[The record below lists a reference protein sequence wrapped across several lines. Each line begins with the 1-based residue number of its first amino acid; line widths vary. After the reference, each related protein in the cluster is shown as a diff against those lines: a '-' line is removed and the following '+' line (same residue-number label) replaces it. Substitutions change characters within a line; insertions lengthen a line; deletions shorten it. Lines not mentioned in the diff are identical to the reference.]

1 VEAWMTA
8 GANPAAANDGAGGNE
23 GVSGIWRACSAVL
36 VPGLYGVLALIG
48 SWYSPAESSTFF
60 TELVCGLALVAWAVF
75 IQTRNAR
82 VGNRQDYFGGLA
94 LVAVGLFALWASKDL
109 PGMHGFAFG
118 PGTAPRGFA
127 FILGALGVGLAV
139 SGFITPGPIVERFGI
154 RGPILITASIF
165 VFAASIRPLG
175 LVITCFLSIFV
186 SAFATNEVR
195 PLEAFIWSIVLTIFC
210 CLLFPWGLNLPMQLW
225 PGNFD
230 PMTFLHLR

>member
-1 VEAWMTA
+1 MTA
-8 GANPAAANDGAGGNE
+8 GANPAAADDGSGGFG
-23 GVSGIWRACSAVL
+23 GVISSTWRAHSAVL

-60 TELVCGLALVAWAVF
+60 IELICGLALVASAVF
-75 IQTRNAR
+75 IRVRNAGI
-82 VGNRQDYFGGLA
+82 GNRQDYFGGLA

-127 FILGALGVGLAV
+127 TILGALGVMLAF
-139 SGFITPGPIVERFGI
+139 SGFITPGPVVERFGF
-154 RGPILITASIF
+154 RGPILVTVSIC
-165 VFAASIRPLG
+165 VFAFCIRPLG
-175 LVITCFLSIFV
+175 LVIASFLSIFI
-186 SAFATNEVR
+186 SSFATSEVR
-195 PLEAFIWSIVLTIFC
+195 PVEAFIWSAVLTIFC

-230 PMTFLHLR
+230 PIIFLHLR